1 MSLGSRWYKI
11 PVSTLYNIIYDTRR
25 GRHLTKRKNKLK
37 KTQIR
42 KNLKIIR
49 SVKKLTIINFQIQ
62 KIDSCRW
69 VTNRWSNRFTAV
81 EKAVNRGLS
90 IEPSLN
96 YDKIHN
102 YDDDGLIIIIWDNPN
117 IYWAI
122 NSSQTPFYG
131 TIKSISGLSNQNTI
145 YRHIYF
151 LAINNLFIWWSI
163 SFVWLVWTQTTRL
176 FSISRSSRFANRCVF
191 HHMKIEW
198 KWVFW
203 RWFFKIEKWYCLH
216 S

>member
-1 MSLGSRWYKI
+1 M
-11 PVSTLYNIIYDTRR
+11 
-25 GRHLTKRKNKLK
+25 
-37 KTQIR
+37 
-42 KNLKIIR
+42 
-49 SVKKLTIINFQIQ
+49 
-62 KIDSCRW
+62 
-69 VTNRWSNRFTAV
+69 TNRWSNRFTAV

-151 LAINNLFIWWSI
+151 LAINNLFIHGHLVSFSSYELKQPHYYSI
-163 SFVWLVWTQTTRL
+163 EF
-176 FSISRSSRFANRCVF
+176 F
-191 HHMKIEW
+191 HKKGLKI
-198 KWVFW
+198 
-203 RWFFKIEKWYCLH
+203 
-216 S
+216 

>member
-1 MSLGSRWYKI
+1 MI
-11 PVSTLYNIIYDTRR
+11 
-25 GRHLTKRKNKLK
+25 
-37 KTQIR
+37 
-42 KNLKIIR
+42 
-49 SVKKLTIINFQIQ
+49 
-62 KIDSCRW
+62 
-69 VTNRWSNRFTAV
+69 
-81 EKAVNRGLS
+81 
-90 IEPSLN
+90 
-96 YDKIHN
+96 KIHN
-102 YDDDGLIIIIWDNPN
+102 NDDDGLIIIIWDNPN

-176 FSISRSSRFANRCVF
+176 FSISRSSRSANLCVF

-203 RWFFKIEKWYCLH
+203 RWFLVGYVAIVIKLLIITKSTSLSTRDH
-216 S
+216 ILGDTL